1 MHRDSHGRTAPSS
14 LSSSWLGH
22 HVHAPPPPSAPPP
35 PPPTQSQAVSFDKLS
50 FSDVL
55 QFADFGPKLAL
66 NQPAAASAAQE
77 QGGEDTDDVDDDDDG
92 YFFRFQSL
100 PATLPQPQ
108 HHADREAAGSKT
120 TAEDGGAGGGV
131 SESTTLVQQGDG
143 SGCADKAGDQGKKKG
158 TLVTVGKN

>member
-1 MHRDSHGRTAPSS
+1 MVDYM
-14 LSSSWLGH
+14 LGH
-22 HVHAPPPPSAPPP
+22 HAHTPSAPAPPPQ
-35 PPPTQSQAVSFDKLS
+35 PTQRQQAVSFDKLS

-66 NQPAAASAAQE
+66 NQPAAASAGQE
-77 QGGEDTDDVDDDDDG
+77 QGGEDADDVDR
-92 YFFRFQSL
+92 YFRFQSL

-120 TAEDGGAGGGV
+120 TAEDGGADGGV

-143 SGCADKAGDQGKKKG
+143 SGRADKAGDQGKTKVPN
-158 TLVTVGKN
+158 T